1 MMPGGSAV
9 PDNNDTVECG
19 ECGTLIDSQRDTE
32 DDRISCPNCGSNK
45 RNYHVSITDTMV
57 ARDGLGIKAK
67 RPGEKRPFIEDKA
80 MPDFSQ
86 SRGKV
91 VLRKQVIDRD
101 NDKYFESVT
110 DYESGEVIHHRD
122 EPLSEH
128 RGHGSAKAKK
138 E

>member
-1 MMPGGSAV
+1 M

-32 DDRISCPNCGSNK
+32 DHRISCPNCGSNK

-110 DYESGEVIHHRD
+110 DYESGEVIHHCD